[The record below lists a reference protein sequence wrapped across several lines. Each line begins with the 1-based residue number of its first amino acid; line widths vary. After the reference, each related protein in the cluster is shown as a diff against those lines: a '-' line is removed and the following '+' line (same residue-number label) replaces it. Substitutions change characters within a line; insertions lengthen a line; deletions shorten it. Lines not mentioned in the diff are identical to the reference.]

1 MKTFLVFT
9 LRVAFAIKSVPNT
22 FVEHGGYVQEVRYAE
37 SAGAFF
43 GDAALAEKDNFW
55 RYPIGNYT
63 RKWLTRSRKF
73 SQHTKLTPE
82 PCLA

>member
-22 FVEHGGYVQEVRYAE
+22 FVEHGAYIHDVLYADFE
-37 SAGAFF
+37 GAKVC
-43 GDAALAEKDNFW
+43 DAAIAEKDNFW